1 MSTVGTAVA
10 MAAAA
15 AAAAVVTVAVVVAS
29 PWCRVQSE
37 ARDGNPDTQR
47 ST

>member
-10 MAAAA
+10 MA